1 MNIDNKAKKI
11 KLIIT
16 DVDGVLTNGKIYLDN
31 NKNEIKS
38 FHVDDGA
45 GVALARLAN
54 IPVAFL
60 SGRYSESTTI
70 RANELK
76 VQFCI
81 QGVLDKITAYKKIVS
96 HYKLKKE
103 NVCYI
108 GDGLIDIPPI
118 IESGLSVTVP
128 NAHSKIIN
136 ISDFITSKSGG
147 EGILLEV
154 VELILEKQNRLE
166 KIMNDMIKK
175 IYCYDK

>member
-1 MNIDNKAKKI
+1 MSLISKANKI

-16 DVDGVLTNGKIYLDN
+16 DVDGVLTDGKIYIDN
-31 NKNEIKS
+31 NKNEIKN

-45 GVALARLAN
+45 GAALARLAN

-60 SGRYSESTTI
+60 SGRYSESTSI
-70 RANELK
+70 RAKELK
-76 VQFCI
+76 ILFCI
-81 QGVLDKITAYKKIVS
+81 QGVLDKITAYKEIIS

-118 IESGLSVTVP
+118 IESGLSITVP
-128 NAHSKIIN
+128 NAHSKIKN
-136 ISDFITSKSGG
+136 ISDYITSKSGG
-147 EGILLEV
+147 EGVLLEV
-154 VELILEKQNRLE
+154 VELILDKQNRLE
-166 KIMNDMIKK
+166 KIMDNMIKK

>member
-1 MNIDNKAKKI
+1 MSLISKANKI

-16 DVDGVLTNGKIYLDN
+16 DVDGVLTDGKIYIDN
-31 NKNEIKS
+31 NKNEIKN

-45 GVALARLAN
+45 GAALARLAN

-60 SGRYSESTTI
+60 SGRYSESTSI
-70 RANELK
+70 RAKELK
-76 VQFCI
+76 ILFCI
-81 QGVLDKITAYKKIVS
+81 QGVLDKITAYKEIIS

-118 IESGLSVTVP
+118 IESGLSITVP
-128 NAHSKIIN
+128 NAHSKIKN
-136 ISDFITSKSGG
+136 LSDYVTSKSGG
-147 EGILLEV
+147 EGVLLEV
-154 VELILEKQNRLE
+154 VELILDKQNRLE
-166 KIMNDMIKK
+166 KIMDNMIKK

>member
-1 MNIDNKAKKI
+1 MSLISKANKI

-16 DVDGVLTNGKIYLDN
+16 DVDGVLTNGKIYIDN
-31 NKNEIKS
+31 NKNEIKN

-45 GVALARLAN
+45 GVALARLAD

-60 SGRYSESTTI
+60 SGRYSESTSI
-70 RANELK
+70 RAKELK
-76 VQFCI
+76 ILFCI
-81 QGVLDKITAYKKIVS
+81 QGVLDKITAYKKIIS

-118 IESGLSVTVP
+118 IESGLSITVP
-128 NAHSKIIN
+128 NAHSKIKN
-136 ISDFITSKSGG
+136 LSDYVTSKSGG
-147 EGILLEV
+147 EGVLLEV
-154 VELILEKQNRLE
+154 VELILDKQNRLE
-166 KIMNDMIKK
+166 KIMDNMIKK